1 MEQQVTNVI
10 NFGLGC
16 LKAISGGYARF
27 ADRVKSRVG
36 EIISEGE
43 KSKDNTSL
51 RIREI
56 AHMVTDIFR
65 RGDKTQKATR
75 AA

>member
-16 LKAISGGYARF
+16 LRAISGGYARL
-27 ADRVKSRVG
+27 ADRVKSEVG

-43 KSKDNTSL
+43 KSRDSTSL

-56 AHMVTDIFR
+56 AHRATDIFR